1 MKQTNDSWF
10 DQRLSAGWS
19 VVPVRAAF
27 SEKVEKSGQVHDNYL
42 SLTASAGVIPYA
54 EKGDVGNKAPED
66 MSKCKKVEPGNFV
79 LNSMNFGIGSFG
91 VSAYEGVCS
100 SVYLVLEPKTDIFN
114 AEYLKRIFELPDFQQ
129 RAQSLGNGIL
139 AHRASFGWDKLRTMR
154 IPMPPRAEQDA
165 IVDYLDRALFELD
178 ELIEKLQLL
187 RDLGKERMVAAI
199 SKLTRS
205 EMSESNDLGWQ
216 YRKIGHLFRIVGS
229 GTTPKADDESYFGGN
244 TPWVTTGELR
254 ENVIYETERNVSDKA
269 LSEYSALRIFPKGSL
284 VMALYGATIGRI
296 AFLGIDSTVN
306 QACCVMSDPLNVDS
320 RFIYYALQGSK
331 SRLLAS
337 AVGGGSRI
345 SVKKLLDNF
354 AYGCLH

>member
-1 MKQTNDSWF
+1 
-10 DQRLSAGWS
+10 
-19 VVPVRAAF
+19 
-27 SEKVEKSGQVHDNYL
+27 
-42 SLTASAGVIPYA
+42 
-54 EKGDVGNKAPED
+54 
-66 MSKCKKVEPGNFV
+66 
-79 LNSMNFGIGSFG
+79 
-91 VSAYEGVCS
+91 
-100 SVYLVLEPKTDIFN
+100 
-114 AEYLKRIFELPDFQQ
+114 
-129 RAQSLGNGIL
+129 
-139 AHRASFGWDKLRTMR
+139 
-154 IPMPPRAEQDA
+154 MPPRAEQDA
-165 IVDYLDRALFELD
+165 IVDYLDRALFDLD

-337 AVGGGSRI
+337 AVGGGQPNIGQEIVRQFRI
-345 SVKKLLDNF
+345 WLPSLEEQKKIVNELDQISDLANRLKLKLDAAIEILF
-354 AYGCLH
+354 ERRRWLISAAVSGKIDLGGKS